1 MSSQIDIEFPED
13 GENGLPSGWQLST
26 LARLGEW
33 TSGGTPKRSNPGYYG
48 GDVPWVKTGDLHD
61 GPVRDIPECI
71 TEEGLTNSSAKLFPP
86 GTLLIAMYGATIGK
100 LGTLIT
106 EAATNQACAALLRSK
121 VNREV
126 LPYAFYYL
134 MSQRE
139 VFRNAGKGGAQ
150 PNISQTILKAHPVPV
165 APLPEQHR
173 IVAEIEKHFT
183 RLDDAVAT
191 LERVQAQLKRARASV
206 LKAAVEGRLV
216 PTEAELARAEGRS
229 YEPAS
234 VLLERILEER
244 RKRHEE
250 AQVGAKRKKKY
261 KEPVEPETEG
271 LPELPEGWV
280 WACAGQCVDSQVG
293 HAFKSHDFADHGV
306 NLLRGDNIGHG
317 VLRWGERRRCIGL
330 AAVDEFPHLLMS
342 VADIVLAM
350 DRPVVSTG
358 LKYAVVK
365 ALDLPALLVQRV
377 VRLRPSVNTGYF
389 LLNLQSPSFI
399 THLQAKAKGGG
410 VPHISEGQVKA
421 FPLPLPPLAEQHR
434 IVPEVERRLS
444 VLDALEQTV
453 ERNLA
458 RSTRLRQSILKRAFE
473 GKLVPQDPNDE
484 PASELLARI
493 AAERPPA

>member
-1 MSSQIDIEFPED
+1 MNGRSVPTAESGFPVLRLTAIGNGRIDLQARKVGRWTREDAEKYLVRTGDFLIARGNGSIRLVGRGGLVACDDEVAFPDTMIRVRPETALLHPQFLRYQWDTPATRSQIER
-13 GENGLPSGWQLST
+13 
-26 LARLGEW
+26 AA
-33 TSGGTPKRSNPGYYG
+33 
-48 GDVPWVKTGDLHD
+48 KTTAGIYKVNQGDL
-61 GPVRDIPECI
+61 R
-71 TEEGLTNSSAKLFPP
+71 GLGL
-86 GTLLIAMYGATIGK
+86 
-100 LGTLIT
+100 
-106 EAATNQACAALLRSK
+106 AL
-121 VNREV
+121 
-126 LPYAFYYL
+126 
-134 MSQRE
+134 
-139 VFRNAGKGGAQ
+139 
-150 PNISQTILKAHPVPV
+150 

-216 PTEAELARAEGRS
+216 PTEAELTRAVGPP

-234 VLLERILEER
+234 ALLERILEER

-261 KEPVEPETEG
+261 KEPVALETEG

-293 HAFKSHDFADHGV
+293 HAFKSHDFAEHGV

-317 VLRWGERRRCIGL
+317 VLRWGERRRCIGT
-330 AAVDEFPHLLMS
+330 AAVDEFPHLMMS

-350 DRPVVSTG
+350 DRPVISTG

-399 THLQAKAKGGG
+399 AHLQAKAVGGG

-421 FPLPLPPLAEQHR
+421 FPLPLPPLAEQRR
-434 IVPEVERRLS
+434 IVAEVERRLS

-453 ERNLA
+453 ERTLT
-458 RSTRLRQSILKRAFE
+458 RSSRLRQSILKRAFE

-493 AAERPPA
+493 QAGGAGGGT